1 MKVLILGTEI
11 ISKIIGDSILED
23 VSSLTYVDESEI
35 NYKSWD
41 FTNLSKISFHKGSFN
56 KIDTIISAGLESAD
70 LVIASTNNDSL
81 NSFLAQKSKINFD
94 VNCLIVL
101 SNRSLAN
108 LFRDLDFFVIDSHN
122 IDVSKIINRLKK
134 IYNKLLISMDYL

>member
-94 VNCLIVL
+94 VNCFIVI
-101 SNRSLAN
+101 SNKVMAN
-108 LFRDLDFFVIDSHN
+108 LFRDLDFFVIESHN
-122 IDVSKIINRLKK
+122 IDLPKIINRLKK
-134 IYNKLLISMDYL
+134 IR

>member
-41 FTNLSKISFHKGSFN
+41 FTNLSKISFQKGSFK

-94 VNCLIVL
+94 VNCFIVI
-101 SNRSLAN
+101 SNKVMAN
-108 LFRDLDFFVIDSHN
+108 LFRDLDFYVIESHN
-122 IDVSKIINRLKK
+122 IDLPKIINRLKK
-134 IYNKLLISMDYL
+134 IR

>member
-41 FTNLSKISFHKGSFN
+41 FTNLSKISFHKGSFK

-94 VNCLIVL
+94 VNCFIVI
-101 SNRSLAN
+101 SNKFMAN
-108 LFRDLDFFVIDSHN
+108 LFRDLDFFVIESHN
-122 IDVSKIINRLKK
+122 IDLPKIINRLKK
-134 IYNKLLISMDYL
+134 IR

>member
-41 FTNLSKISFHKGSFN
+41 FTNLSKISFHKGSFK

-94 VNCLIVL
+94 VNCFIVI
-101 SNRSLAN
+101 SNN
-108 LFRDLDFFVIDSHN
+108 VC
-122 IDVSKIINRLKK
+122 KILTN
-134 IYNKLLISMDYL
+134 NF